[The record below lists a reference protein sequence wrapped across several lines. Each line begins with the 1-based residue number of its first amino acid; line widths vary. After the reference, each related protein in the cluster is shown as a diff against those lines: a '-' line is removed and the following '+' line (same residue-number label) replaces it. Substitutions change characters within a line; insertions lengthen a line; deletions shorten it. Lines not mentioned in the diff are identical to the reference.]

1 MTRKELAE
9 QIYVEKKRIG
19 ANITPIGRKTPLS
32 KQEFVHRYLN
42 GVGGTK
48 GFKKEELESLL
59 ESIKKYPT
67 AKTKSTSQSTKGV
80 KTVIKSNKEK
90 KQHVQK
96 KTGNRVKTTTTRK
109 TTTTKRRSKK

>member
-19 ANITPIGRKTPLS
+19 ANITSIGRKTPLS

-59 ESIKKYPT
+59 ESMKKYPT
-67 AKTKSTSQSTKGV
+67 SKTKSTSQSTKGV

-90 KQHVQK
+90 QHVQK
-96 KTGNRVKTTTTRK
+96 KTGNRVKNTTTRK
-109 TTTTKRRSKK
+109 TATTKRRSKK